1 MALAV
6 PVGQELW
13 VRNYAGFMRRFAAL
27 NGLQRLKVIA
37 DNVGDITRMG
47 SDLFGSYVEASF
59 ATLVVASIFSYGFNH
74 QFTVMMYPLL
84 ISSMGTIA
92 SLTPPFFATDI
103 FEINV
108 VKEIEPALKKQLIIS
123 IVFYHYWNY
132 NCYLACAIIILYNF
146 LFWRAKICEKL
157 VRNYFFVLPFGQWVT
172 SVIDFVIEYSTR
184 NAYSPVLD
192 VDSCRI
198 GTATNIILGLALG
211 YKSVIILIFTIADV
225 VGKSHLIR
233 ERTDTLD
240 ATRIITDLLIWF
252 LWYSLVPL

>member
-1 MALAV
+1 MLRLLTEFNTVMVHHRKDLPMLKDDRANYI
-6 PVGQELW
+6 PKI
-13 VRNYAGFMRRFAAL
+13 VRFRNI
-27 NGLQRLKVIA
+27 QVIA

-84 ISSMGTIA
+84 ISSMG
-92 SLTPPFFATDI
+92 
-103 FEINV
+103 
-108 VKEIEPALKKQLIIS
+108 
-123 IVFYHYWNY
+123 
-132 NCYLACAIIILYNF
+132 
-146 LFWRAKICEKL
+146 
-157 VRNYFFVLPFGQWVT
+157 NYFFVLPFGQWVT
-172 SVIDFVIEYSTR
+172 SVIGFVIEYSTR

-192 VDSCRI
+192 VDSCII

-240 ATRIITDLLIWF
+240 ATGITTDLLIWF
-252 LWYSLVPL
+252 LWHSLVPL